1 MCAGKGVLAMEEN
14 FGHVMECGCGT
25 MHVSV
30 GPVSLALDARA
41 LRRLHEMIGTAI
53 ARIDSMSDD
62 VEQPSGMLVHT
73 SHLELRKVMKLK
85 H

>member
-1 MCAGKGVLAMEEN
+1 MEEN

-41 LRRLHEMIGTAI
+41 LRRLHEMIGVAI
-53 ARIDSMSDD
+53 TRMDSMPDN
-62 VEQPSGMLVHT
+62 VEQPSAMLVHS